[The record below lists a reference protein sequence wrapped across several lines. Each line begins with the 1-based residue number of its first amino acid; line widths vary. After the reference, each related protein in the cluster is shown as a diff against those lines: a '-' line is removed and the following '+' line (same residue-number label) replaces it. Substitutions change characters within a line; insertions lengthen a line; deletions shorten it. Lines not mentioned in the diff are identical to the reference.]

1 MPVDNPQPPQAPR
14 IEPRLRMHRVEMLGM
29 FAIAAIP
36 AIAFLGLPGA
46 LGESGSHRDAVEI
59 ILRVGIVYLVL
70 TLAFRVLGKRELS
83 QLSPFELV
91 TLLLIAQVVAPA
103 LTAGNDTLIGALVG
117 TATLLC
123 LAFLNS
129 ILSYL
134 SPRFR
139 CVAEAAPSLLVRHG
153 RILEDAIHRDRVR
166 PDEIYSEMHK
176 AGIEDISQVKW
187 GFLEPDG
194 KMSFIR
200 WDGAETQGQD
210 ERPPL

>member
-1 MPVDNPQPPQAPR
+1 MHR
-14 IEPRLRMHRVEMLGM
+14 IELIGM
-29 FAIAAIP
+29 GAIAAIP
-36 AIAFLGLPGA
+36 ALAIFGLLGPT
-46 LGESGSHRDAVEI
+46 GEHASNRDEVEI
-59 ILRVGIVYLVL
+59 ILRVSIVYIIL

-91 TLLLIAQVVAPA
+91 TLLLIAQVVAPS
-103 LTAGNDTLIGALVG
+103 LTAGNETLSGAMVG

-123 LAFLNS
+123 LAFLHS
-129 ILSYL
+129 TLSYT
-134 SPRFR
+134 SPWFR
-139 CVAEAAPSLLVRHG
+139 CVAEAAPTLLVRQG
-153 RILEDAIHRDRVR
+153 RIMEDAIHRERVR

-194 KMSFIR
+194 KMSFVR
-200 WDGAETQGQD
+200 FDGAQTQSQD